1 MLDFDGIH
9 DEFRPKITRYL
20 SRLVGKDEAEDL
32 VQEVFTRID
41 HALPDF
47 RADSKVSTWVYRIA
61 TNAAFDRL
69 RSRSSEQAAHARLHG
84 EEAASTG
91 RPGVEQELAR
101 REMNDCVRQYIE
113 ALPPGYRAVVILSED
128 EGLTNPEIAEA
139 LGISLDTVKI
149 RLHRARRRL
158 KKALGTGCSFYRDE
172 RNEFACAPKGG
183 VSPGD

>member
-9 DEFRPKITRYL
+9 AEFRPKIARYL

-32 VQEVFTRID
+32 VQEVFARID

-47 RADSKVSTWVYRIA
+47 REDSKLSTWVYRIA

-69 RSRSSEQAAHARLHG
+69 RSRASERTAHARLHG
-84 EEAASTG
+84 EEAANTG
-91 RPGVEQELAR
+91 QPGVEQELAR

-113 ALPPGYRAVVILSED
+113 ALPPSYRAVVILSED

-158 KKALGTGCSFYRDE
+158 KEALGTGCSFYRDE

-183 VSPGD
+183 VSGDD